1 MNKNEPCGL
10 SIEFYDS
17 LYQHADLAQ
26 VNEALL
32 VARGM
37 VYITG
42 QTTRLWYFSASNNG
56 MRTTGL

>member
-1 MNKNEPCGL
+1 MVRSINRERVNKNEPCGL

-32 VARGM
+32 VARSM
-37 VYITG
+37 IFITG
-42 QTTRLWYFSASNNG
+42 QTTRL
-56 MRTTGL
+56 